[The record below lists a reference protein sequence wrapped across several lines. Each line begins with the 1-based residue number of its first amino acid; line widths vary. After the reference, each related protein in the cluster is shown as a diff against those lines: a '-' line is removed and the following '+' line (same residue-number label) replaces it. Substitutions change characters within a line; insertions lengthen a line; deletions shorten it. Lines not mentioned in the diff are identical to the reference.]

1 MHVNGLNCICRQ
13 QSNPQELAA
22 RVAGKDLA
30 AFLGRLKTCEAAI
43 HVPIGGQVMR
53 GSLVV
58 STNIGH
64 RMRARARTFAGRS
77 VARDAPPLRA
87 EGSGADELITPKRP
101 QKSEREEMMAEADTG
116 PKRKLRRC
124 QGIAADKVLG
134 IAWNAPAEEV
144 KTFIEN
150 AAAKAASSWAICFP
164 PKAVL

>member
-1 MHVNGLNCICRQ
+1 
-13 QSNPQELAA
+13 
-22 RVAGKDLA
+22 
-30 AFLGRLKTCEAAI
+30 
-43 HVPIGGQVMR
+43 MR

-64 RMRARARTFAGRS
+64 RMRARANTFAGRS

-87 EGSGADELITPKRP
+87 ESSGADELTTPKRP

-116 PKRKLRRC
+116 PKRELQRC

-144 KTFIEN
+144 KTSARELASRWHADPADGLQN
-150 AAAKAASSWAICFP
+150 AREL
-164 PKAVL
+164 VLPVSNLHFTQTSCSTDGDHSY